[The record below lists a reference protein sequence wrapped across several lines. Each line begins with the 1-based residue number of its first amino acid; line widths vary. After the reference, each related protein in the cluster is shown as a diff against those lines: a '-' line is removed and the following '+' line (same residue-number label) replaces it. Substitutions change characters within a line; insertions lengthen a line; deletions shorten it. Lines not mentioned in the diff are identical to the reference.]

1 MKRFLLLA
9 LTAALVLPTAANAE
23 TIYLVLGSY
32 RQHSRRNSPYV
43 DPDGSSPSI
52 QIIPMETFAQCKAA
66 GEDLMENLYKP
77 IKMFE
82 GSYRCI
88 KGK

>member
-1 MKRFLLLA
+1 MKRLLVPLI
-9 LTAALVLPTAANAE
+9 AALALPTAVNAE
-23 TIYLVLGSY
+23 TIYLVLGTY
-32 RQHSRRNSPYV
+32 RQFSTKKSPHV
-43 DPDGSSPSI
+43 DSDGTSPNI
-52 QIIPMETFAQCKAA
+52 QIIPMETFAQCEAA

-77 IKMFE
+77 IRFFE